1 MDDRWVKGD
10 HIEPNQPA
18 GEGGRANNRGDVRN
32 RLGKRAESSDGKEL
46 RCVVVG
52 IGLFV
57 LLIPNSLRCV
67 VVGVGGLFVLL
78 TPNNRSVFRA
88 GVSLNFHSFII
99 CGDRAAQWWK

>member
-18 GEGGRANNRGDVRN
+18 GEGGKANNRGDVRN

-52 IGLFV
+52 V
-57 LLIPNSLRCV
+57 
-67 VVGVGGLFVLL
+67 GLFVLL

-88 GVSLNFHSFII
+88 GVSLNIHSFII
-99 CGDRAAQWWK
+99 CCVRVDQWWK